1 MMHRSSWLWMLG
13 LVAATAPS
21 AFAQISSL
29 GARQRAAAGGE
40 AIPAE
45 SQEDPRPRTNSV
57 YAAYSWI
64 SVAPPGPRLFKVHS
78 LLTVIVR
85 QQRSFE
91 IEADLKTQ
99 KKWDIKSEL
108 EAFFKP
114 TDGGLGSAN
123 FTRGKPNVDYSFN
136 NKLDSKGDTSREDRL
151 TTRITCRII
160 DVKPNGLLV
169 IEGRGRIQHDD
180 EISTIILTGTC
191 RKEDITPDN
200 TVLSTQI
207 ADLNID
213 IKNEGALK
221 AAATRGWIPKLI
233 DWLKPI

>member
-1 MMHRSSWLWMLG
+1 MMYGRVWPLACFLFLAAGHLASAQ
-13 LVAATAPS
+13 VA
-21 AFAQISSL
+21 SL
-29 GARQRAAAGGE
+29 GARNRAAAAPGE
-40 AIPAE
+40 GEPAAD
-45 SQEDPRPRTNSV
+45 QTLHPQTNPV
-57 YAAYSWI
+57 YSLHSWI
-64 SVAPPGPRLFKVHS
+64 SVTAPGPRLFKVNG

-114 TDGGLGSAN
+114 VEGGLGAAT
-123 FTRGKPNVDYSFN
+123 FHRGKPNVDYTFD
-136 NKLDSKGDTSREDRL
+136 NKLNSKGDTSREDRL

-169 IEGRGRIQHDD
+169 VEGRGRIKHDD
-180 EISTIILTGTC
+180 EVSSITLTGTC
-191 RKEDITPDN
+191 RKEDVTADN
-200 TVLSTQI
+200 TLLSTQI
-207 ADLNID
+207 ADLDINIA
-213 IKNEGALK
+213 NEGALK